1 MVVDFKDRE
10 PLRVVNRSNNY
21 YRIFA
26 NDIIARESCTS
37 CRFTHLNRAG
47 DVTIGDFWGIQDIHP
62 DMYDNQGAS
71 FVLINNERG
80 AELWDMVK
88 DDFEWIESSVDKV
101 FKKNHKEPI
110 SYKIDRDEFFHRM
123 ENGENINQL
132 LEEFNDLKK

>member
-1 MVVDFKDRE
+1 
-10 PLRVVNRSNNY
+10 
-21 YRIFA
+21 
-26 NDIIARESCTS
+26 
-37 CRFTHLNRAG
+37 
-47 DVTIGDFWGIQDIHP
+47 
-62 DMYDNQGAS
+62 MYDNQGAS